1 MQPVKAR
8 SEKDPTSKGKIR
20 RRRSSQWK

>member
-8 SEKDPTSKGKIR
+8 SEEDPTSKDQKMI
-20 RRRSSQWK
+20 QWR

>member
-8 SEKDPTSKGKIR
+8 SKKDPTSEGKIR
-20 RRRSSQWK
+20 KRSSQWK